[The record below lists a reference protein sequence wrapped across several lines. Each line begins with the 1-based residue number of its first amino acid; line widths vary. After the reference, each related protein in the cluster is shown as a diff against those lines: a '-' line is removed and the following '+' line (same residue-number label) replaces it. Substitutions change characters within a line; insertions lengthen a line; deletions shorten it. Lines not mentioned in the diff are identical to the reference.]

1 MLHGMQCGC
10 VVSLQSSRQLSQA
23 RQYRNTC
30 AKKALASSGD
40 SCGCEVATVFCYEY
54 MYPYIPICRV
64 LGLAWVPPSHAE
76 SGFGL
81 GIGSARDKGRK
92 ESLVKARWRQGF
104 LIPFFCACTSL
115 RTLFSYSGFCE
126 IKYHPKS

>member
-1 MLHGMQCGC
+1 MLQGMQCSC
-10 VVSLQSSRQLSQA
+10 VVSFQSLRKLSQA

-76 SGFGL
+76 SWVHSNMQGPGFGL
-81 GIGSARDKGRK
+81 GTTLTRRVWVWPGY
-92 ESLVKARWRQGF
+92 RQRPTQG
-104 LIPFFCACTSL
+104 
-115 RTLFSYSGFCE
+115 
-126 IKYHPKS
+126 